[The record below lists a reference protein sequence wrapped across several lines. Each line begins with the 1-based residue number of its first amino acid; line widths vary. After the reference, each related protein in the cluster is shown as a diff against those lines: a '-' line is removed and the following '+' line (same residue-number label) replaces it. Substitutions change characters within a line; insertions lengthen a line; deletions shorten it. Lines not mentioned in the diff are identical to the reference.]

1 MRAISLLF
9 SLIILCVFSVAPLAA
24 QSVTRGLEA
33 EVEALVEAHKLVSTV
48 TDKASAKAVSEKLK
62 RTFDGLRPYFGHRTS
77 ADFNIISDHQNTINN
92 IMATHV
98 NEPYFVSSG
107 LQEVWTLICDP
118 ESRRAV
124 KGMRR

>member
-62 RTFDGLRPYFGHRTS
+62 RTFDGLRPYFGHRTIKIRLTTSWLLMSTSLILSLLACRRYGLSS
-77 ADFNIISDHQNTINN
+77 A
-92 IMATHV
+92 
-98 NEPYFVSSG
+98 
-107 LQEVWTLICDP
+107 TLSHDVR
-118 ESRRAV
+118 SR
-124 KGMRR
+124 G